1 MGSSLRPV
9 LANII
14 MTELEDVTIK
24 PLITG
29 GTIKFYTHFV
39 DDILLV
45 MKPENVSQVHKALN
59 KFDNNLRFTVDMLQN
74 EVPQFLDLEL
84 SPDGIEVFRKD
95 TNTGLYVNFTSF
107 VPWTHHTSWIRNLV
121 TCASY
126 ICSTDKLLSKINTI
140 KRFVSWNDFSKSV
153 VNSIINKILN
163 TPSITE
169 DSIDAKETSS
179 GVTIYFRVPYYGDKG
194 CSLLKSC
201 IRKIKS
207 NC

>member
-1 MGSSLRPV
+1 MVSIIGLNLGIFKNSLWIFESPCALAGPKRLVTKTVFLFNNKFYQQKDGVSMGSSLRPV

-29 GTIKFYTHFV
+29 SAITFYTHFV
-39 DDILLV
+39 DDTLLL

-59 KFDNNLRFTVDMLQN
+59 KFDNNLRFTVDMFQN

-121 TCASY
+121 TCASC

-140 KRFVSWNDFSKSV
+140 KRFVSLKDLFLSQL
-153 VNSIINKILN
+153 SIQ
-163 TPSITE
+163 
-169 DSIDAKETSS
+169 
-179 GVTIYFRVPYYGDKG
+179 
-194 CSLLKSC
+194 
-201 IRKIKS
+201 
-207 NC
+207 